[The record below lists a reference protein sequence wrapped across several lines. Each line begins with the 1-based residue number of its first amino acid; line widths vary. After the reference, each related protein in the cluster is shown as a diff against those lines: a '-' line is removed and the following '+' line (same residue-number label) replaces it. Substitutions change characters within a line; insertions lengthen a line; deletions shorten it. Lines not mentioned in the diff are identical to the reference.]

1 MQARIHRSLAAGVLA
16 LLAITAS
23 AAPVDAASPGPP
35 IHPEFGASVDIA
47 SRQMNP
53 PRYPS
58 EEARAGI
65 SGTTVL
71 VVHVQATGVVSEVF
85 VEKSSGNR
93 NLDKAAIDAARTW
106 RFNPGSELG
115 KAVPG
120 RVRVPVIFDMGAS
133 PLPDMSLPL
142 PMWDETHPI
151 LTGAV
156 ECDTQ
161 LNRLLA
167 CANGKLAREAF
178 EVLLRN
184 ADLLRRNL
192 TTSTEQKQLLSQ
204 HCAADK
210 DAHAARMIAMGCEP

>member
-1 MQARIHRSLAAGVLA
+1 MQTRIRRSLAAGIFA
-16 LLAITAS
+16 LLAITAR
-23 AAPVDAASPGPP
+23 AAPVDAAAPGPP
-35 IHPEFGASVDIA
+35 MHPEFGASVDIA
-47 SRQMNP
+47 SRQLNP

-65 SGTTVL
+65 TGTTIL
-71 VVHVQATGVVSEVF
+71 VVHVQASGVVSEVF
-85 VEKSSGNR
+85 VEKSSGNG

-106 RFNPGSELG
+106 RFNPGSHLG

-120 RVRVPVIFDMGAS
+120 RVRVPVTFSMGAS

-156 ECDTQ
+156 ECDAQ

-167 CANGKLAREAF
+167 CSNSKLAREAF
-178 EVLLRN
+178 EALLRN

-192 TTSTEQKQLLSQ
+192 TNSTEQKRSLSQ
-204 HCAADK
+204 HCAANK
-210 DAHAARMIAMGCEP
+210 DTYAARMIAMGCEP